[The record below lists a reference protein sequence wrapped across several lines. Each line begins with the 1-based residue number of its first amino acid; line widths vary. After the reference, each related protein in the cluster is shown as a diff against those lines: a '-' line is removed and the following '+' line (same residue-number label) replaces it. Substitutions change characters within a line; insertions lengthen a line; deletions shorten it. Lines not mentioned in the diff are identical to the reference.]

1 MISLYIAQKS
11 WLHRLSAGIKL
22 LFLAAISLL
31 LYPVEQPSVL
41 LLFLIATLLAY
52 ATVGYAAL
60 RQLLALKTLL
70 PLFALIFLLQWWSV
84 GFAPAALLVMRMLTL
99 ILLANLITL
108 TTRMDDMMDAVMPLF
123 APLRLLKIE
132 TRRIA
137 FAVTLLI
144 RFIPVLMAV
153 VNHLLDAWKARGG
166 GRKLWRLVIPLTI
179 QSIRLS
185 DSVAEA
191 LAARGGI
198 SSPLTQDQLHQK
210 GSFR

>member
-1 MISLYIAQKS
+1 MISLYLAQKS
-11 WLHRLSAGIKL
+11 WLHRLPAGVKL
-22 LFLAAISLL
+22 LSLAAISLL
-31 LYPVEQPSVL
+31 LYPVEQPLVL
-41 LLFLIATLLAY
+41 LLVLMATLLAY
-52 ATVGYAAL
+52 VSQGRAAL
-60 RQLLALKTLL
+60 HQLLALKVLL
-70 PLFALIFLLQWWSV
+70 PLFALIFLLQWWSI
-84 GFAPAALLVMRMLTL
+84 GFAAAAVLIMRMLTL

-123 APLRLLKIE
+123 APLRLLGVD

-153 VNHLLDAWKARGG
+153 VSHLMDAWKARGG
-166 GRKLWRLVIPLTI
+166 GRKLWRLAIPLTI

-185 DSVAEA
+185 DNVAEA

-198 SSPLTQDQLHQK
+198 SPAGLAKT
-210 GSFR
+210 RR

>member
-1 MISLYIAQKS
+1 MISLYLAKKS
-11 WLHRLSAGIKL
+11 WLHRLSAGVKL
-22 LFLAAISLL
+22 LSLAAISLL
-31 LYPVEQPSVL
+31 LYPVEQPGVL
-41 LLFLIATLLAY
+41 LGVLTATLFAY
-52 ATVGYAAL
+52 ASLGSAAL
-60 RQLLALKTLL
+60 RQLLALKVLL
-70 PLFALIFLLQWWSV
+70 PLFSLIFLLQWWSIGLV
-84 GFAPAALLVMRMLTL
+84 AAAVLVMRMLTL

-123 APLRLLKIE
+123 APLRLLGVD

-153 VNHLLDAWKARGG
+153 VSHLLDAWKARGG
-166 GRKLWRLVIPLTI
+166 GRKLWRLAIPLTI

-185 DSVAEA
+185 DNVAEA

-198 SSPLTQDQLHQK
+198 SPDNLAKTRH
-210 GSFR
+210 

>member
-1 MISLYIAQKS
+1 MISLYLAQKS
-11 WLHRLSAGIKL
+11 WLHRLPAGVKL
-22 LFLAAISLL
+22 LSLAAISLL
-31 LYPVEQPSVL
+31 LYPVEQPAIL
-41 LLFLIATLLAY
+41 LGLLAVTLLAY
-52 ATVGYAAL
+52 VSLGSAAL
-60 RQLLALKTLL
+60 HQLLALKVLL
-70 PLFALIFLLQWWSV
+70 PLFSLIFLLQWWSI
-84 GFAPAALLVMRMLTL
+84 GLAAAAVLVMRMLTL

-123 APLRLLKIE
+123 SPLRLLGID

-153 VNHLLDAWKARGG
+153 VSHLLDAWKARGG
-166 GRKLWRLVIPLTI
+166 GRKLWRLAIPLTI

-185 DSVAEA
+185 DNVAEA

-198 SSPLTQDQLHQK
+198 SPTDPTN
-210 GSFR
+210 RRR

>member
-1 MISLYIAQKS
+1 MISLYLAQKS
-11 WLHRLSAGIKL
+11 WLHRLPAGVKL
-22 LFLAAISLL
+22 LSLAAISLL
-31 LYPVEQPSVL
+31 LYPVEQPIIL
-41 LLFLIATLLAY
+41 LSILSTTLLAY
-52 ATVGYAAL
+52 ASLGKSAL
-60 RQLLALKTLL
+60 MQLLALKVLL
-70 PLFALIFLLQWWSV
+70 PLFSLIFLLQWWSV
-84 GFAPAALLVMRMLTL
+84 GFSAAAVLVMRMLTL

-123 APLRLLKIE
+123 APLRLLRVD

-153 VNHLLDAWKARGG
+153 VSHLLDAWKARGG
-166 GRKLWRLVIPLTI
+166 GRKLWRLAIPLTI

-185 DSVAEA
+185 DNVAEA

-198 SSPLTQDQLHQK
+198 SPTNLAKT
-210 GSFR
+210 RR

>member
-1 MISLYIAQKS
+1 MISLYLAQKS
-11 WLHRLSAGIKL
+11 WLHRLPAGVKL
-22 LFLAAISLL
+22 LSLAAISLL
-31 LYPVEQPSVL
+31 LYPVEQPAILLGVL
-41 LLFLIATLLAY
+41 TITLLAY
-52 ATVGYAAL
+52 ASLDKAAL
-60 RQLLALKTLL
+60 QQLLALKALL
-70 PLFALIFLLQWWSV
+70 PLFSLIFLLQWWSV
-84 GFAPAALLVMRMLTL
+84 GFAAAAVLVMRMLTL

-123 APLRLLKIE
+123 APLRLLGVD

-153 VNHLLDAWKARGG
+153 VSHLLDAWKARGG
-166 GRKLWRLVIPLTI
+166 GRKLWRLAIPLTI

-185 DSVAEA
+185 DNVAEA

-198 SSPLTQDQLHQK
+198 SPANLAK
-210 GSFR
+210 PRR

>member
-1 MISLYIAQKS
+1 MISLYLAQKS
-11 WLHRLSAGIKL
+11 WLHRLPAGVKL
-22 LFLAAISLL
+22 LSLAVISLL
-31 LYPVEQPSVL
+31 LYPVEQPAIL
-41 LLFLIATLLAY
+41 LGLLAVTLLAY
-52 ATVGYAAL
+52 VSLGSAAL
-60 RQLLALKTLL
+60 HQLLALKVLL
-70 PLFALIFLLQWWSV
+70 PLFSLIFLLQWWSI
-84 GFAPAALLVMRMLTL
+84 GLAAAAVLVMRMLTL

-123 APLRLLKIE
+123 SPLRLLGID

-153 VNHLLDAWKARGG
+153 VSHLLDAWKARGG
-166 GRKLWRLVIPLTI
+166 GRKLWRLAIPLTI

-185 DSVAEA
+185 DNVAEA

-198 SSPLTQDQLHQK
+198 SPTDPTN
-210 GSFR
+210 RRR

>member
-1 MISLYIAQKS
+1 MISLYLAQKS
-11 WLHRLSAGIKL
+11 WLHRLSAGVKL

-31 LYPVEQPSVL
+31 LYPVEQPVVL
-41 LLFLIATLLAY
+41 LLILTATLLAY
-52 ATVGYAAL
+52 VSLGRAAL
-60 RQLLALKTLL
+60 HQLRALKALL
-70 PLFALIFLLQWWSV
+70 PLFALIFLLQWWSI
-84 GFAPAALLVMRMLTL
+84 GFAAAAVLVMRMLTL

-123 APLRLLKIE
+123 APLRMLGID

-153 VNHLLDAWKARGG
+153 VSHLLDAWKARGG
-166 GRKLWRLVIPLTI
+166 GRKLWRLAIPLTI

-185 DSVAEA
+185 DNVAEA

-198 SSPLTQDQLHQK
+198 SPTGLIK
-210 GSFR
+210 NRR

>member
-1 MISLYIAQKS
+1 MISLYLAQKS
-11 WLHRLSAGIKL
+11 WLHRLPAGVKL
-22 LFLAAISLL
+22 LSLAVISLL
-31 LYPVEQPSVL
+31 LYPVEQPAIL
-41 LLFLIATLLAY
+41 LGLLAVTLLAY
-52 ATVGYAAL
+52 VSLGSAAL
-60 RQLLALKTLL
+60 HQLLALKVLL
-70 PLFALIFLLQWWSV
+70 PLFSLIFLLQWWSI
-84 GFAPAALLVMRMLTL
+84 GLAAAATLVMRMLTL

-123 APLRLLKIE
+123 SPLRLLGID

-153 VNHLLDAWKARGG
+153 VSHLLDAWKARGG
-166 GRKLWRLVIPLTI
+166 GRKLWRLAIPLTI

-185 DSVAEA
+185 DNVAEA

-198 SSPLTQDQLHQK
+198 SPTDPTN
-210 GSFR
+210 RRR

>member
-1 MISLYIAQKS
+1 MISLYLAQKS
-11 WLHRLSAGIKL
+11 WLHRLPAGVKL
-22 LFLAAISLL
+22 LSLAAISLL
-31 LYPVEQPSVL
+31 LYPVEQPAIL
-41 LLFLIATLLAY
+41 LGLLAVTLLAY
-52 ATVGYAAL
+52 VSLGSAAL
-60 RQLLALKTLL
+60 HQLLALKVLL
-70 PLFALIFLLQWWSV
+70 PLFSLIFLLQWWSI
-84 GFAPAALLVMRMLTL
+84 GLTAAAVLVMRMLTL

-123 APLRLLKIE
+123 SPLRLLGID

-153 VNHLLDAWKARGG
+153 VSHLLDAWKARGG
-166 GRKLWRLVIPLTI
+166 GRKLWRLAIPLTI

-185 DSVAEA
+185 DNVAEA

-198 SSPLTQDQLHQK
+198 SPTRIAKTRH
-210 GSFR
+210 